1 MFQQALF
8 KDVAASLILVTAAAI
23 STAVMA
29 ADADPTLNQ
38 VYEAA
43 QNGHLVQAQQMMQQV
58 LRDHPR
64 SAKAHYVTAELD
76 AKAGDLGAARQEL
89 STAEALDPGLGFAK
103 PESVRALRSE
113 LSRST
118 RGSYAP
124 NSYAP
129 GGYAAPAAARATSIP
144 WIPIL
149 LVLGVI
155 AVIWMIVSR
164 RRAMAYGYGPGYPA
178 GGSLPGPGGGLPPN
192 MGGPGYP
199 AGYGAAGY
207 GGDPVAGGGGSGL
220 LGSLA
225 SGAALGAGVVAGEEL
240 VRHVLEPGRG
250 EGLAARPEEYENR
263 PVEPAPN
270 DNMGGNDFGVQSDSG
285 WDDNSGGS
293 GGDFGG
299 GGDGGGEWS

>member
-1 MFQQALF
+1 MFQQAMF
-8 KDVAASLILVTAAAI
+8 KSVVGSVILMAAAAVNA
-23 STAVMA
+23 TAMA
-29 ADADPTLNQ
+29 ADADPTLDQ
-38 VYEAA
+38 VYAA
-43 QNGHLVQAQQMMQQV
+43 ANSGHLLQAQQMMQQV

-76 AKAGDLGAARQEL
+76 AKMGDLAAARQEL
-89 STAEALDPGLGFAK
+89 STAESIDPGLGFAK

-118 RGSYAP
+118 RGGYSP
-124 NSYAP
+124 NSYS
-129 GGYAAPAAARATSIP
+129 GGYAPAAARATSIP
-144 WIPIL
+144 WVPIL

-155 AVIWMIVSR
+155 AIIWMIVSR
-164 RRAMAYGYGPGYPA
+164 RRAAAYGYAQGYPGA
-178 GGSLPGPGGGLPPN
+178 GSLPGPAGGLPPT

-199 AGYGAAGY
+199 AGYGPGY
-207 GGDPVAGGGGSGL
+207 GGGYPVAGGGGSGL

-250 EGLAARPEEYENR
+250 EGVAARPEEYENR

-299 GGDGGGEWS
+299 GGDGGGDWS